1 MAFRVSQQI
10 AIAVDRRLLITK
22 IALIFHVYIHR
33 LISVTLE
40 VQLVSQRLLR
50 SLLGYVFVGISLV
63 VGYHAIAY
71 AFSTNLIQ
79 SPNWSVSLDASAL
92 ITTPDHL
99 LIPRQDE
106 NGDPLSLQALDP
118 ATGELQWQSD
128 QAVGRIFAVENDRI
142 YANDYGSMP
151 LVDAPKHVVT
161 LNATTG
167 QTTAIWPIDNPDF
180 EGIIGAYQGAF
191 IVNTRIR
198 QGVETDRYEI
208 SAQTADT
215 VWWTFTTPPDS
226 LLTTFASR
234 DSISPFVQD
243 GVVVLPIL
251 VNPQTDQRGY
261 QIVGLDAATGA
272 VLWTWQTSSE
282 IEHFAVLGDAV
293 YPSVYGADAANP
305 GWVKALDLKTG
316 AERWTYPMLG
326 GHARAVNDQ
335 EVLIWSLWFDA
346 EQPNRL
352 LLLDRQTGTLKRQL
366 LLPREFDTEATT
378 VLFAND
384 VVYTDDMNFGH
395 TVPVPG
401 FYGTAENNSWV
412 DAFDATDGHLLWRT
426 PTLSQSHIYQFVLT
440 DDHLFVKSN
449 GLQPDVESVVQQY
462 SLHQR

>member
-1 MAFRVSQQI
+1 M
-10 AIAVDRRLLITK
+10 L
-22 IALIFHVYIHR
+22 
-33 LISVTLE
+33 
-40 VQLVSQRLLR
+40 QRLSR
-50 SLLGYVFVGISLV
+50 SWFAYLFAGISLV
-63 VGYHAIAY
+63 VGYHAIAH
-71 AFSTNLIQ
+71 ALNAGLVQ
-79 SPNWSVSLDASAL
+79 QPNWSVPMQASAL
-92 ITTPDHL
+92 VTTPDHL
-99 LIPRQDE
+99 LIPHQDR

-128 QAVGRIFAVENDRI
+128 QAVGQIFALAGDTI
-142 YANDYGSMP
+142 YANDYGPMP

-161 LNATTG
+161 LDAKTG
-167 QTTAIWPIDNPDF
+167 QTNAIWPIDNPDF

-191 IVNTRIR
+191 ILNTRIR
-198 QGVETDRYEI
+198 QGTETDRYEI

-215 VWWTFTTPPDS
+215 VRWTFTTPPDS
-226 LLTTFASR
+226 LVTTFSSR

-243 GVVVLPIL
+243 GIVILPIL

-282 IEHFAVLGDAV
+282 IEHIAVLGDAV
-293 YPSVYGADAANP
+293 YPSVYGADQANP

-326 GHARAVNDQ
+326 GHARAVSDQ

-346 EQPNRL
+346 DQPNRL

-366 LLPREFDTEATT
+366 VLSREYDTEATT

-384 VVYTDDMNFGH
+384 VIYADDMSFGH
-395 TVPVPG
+395 TIPVPG
-401 FYGTAENNSWV
+401 FYGTAENNSWIG
-412 DAFDATDGHLLWRT
+412 AFDATNGHLLWRT

-440 DDHLFVKSN
+440 NDHLLVKSN
-449 GLQPDVESVVQQY
+449 GLQPDVKSVVQQY